1 MKPEVLQFIIGLVA
15 ASVVLFS
22 ILLAREVGVKNRKA
36 INLLYILVA
45 GLCIGILGLTR
56 YLGLLDKPVVF
67 FLVLQAAMLIAGII
81 HVAVHQKTLQWP
93 SESSFTGE
101 FILTLNAAIV
111 GAVFLLLGFTLT
123 GMKNFEIL
131 MLSSIVWFLVP
142 FLFTKA
148 VAFYALIPVRSFKSW
163 SYPVDKPLTDPT
175 DSEMAMPMVISF
187 EFRKKHSDDDDT
199 IFRAKAP
206 KDIQFGRLFYFFI
219 NDYNSR
225 HPEGTIEV
233 SSGQSGA
240 YQWVFHFKP
249 TWLAK
254 TRYLDPDETVYHN
267 HIKENSVIV
276 CHRII
281 EK

>member
-1 MKPEVLQFIIGLVA
+1 MNPEVLQFIIGLVV

-22 ILLAREVGVKNRKA
+22 ILLARTEGVKKRKA
-36 INLLYILVA
+36 INIVYILVA
-45 GLCIGILGLTR
+45 GICIGIPGFTL
-56 YLGLLDKPVVF
+56 YLGLMDKPVVF
-67 FLVLQAAMLIAGII
+67 FLILQAAILIAGII
-81 HVAVHQKTLQWP
+81 HVAVYQKALGWP
-93 SESSFTGE
+93 AESSFTGE
-101 FILTLNAAIV
+101 FILTLNAAVV
-111 GAVFLLLGFTLT
+111 GAAILLLVFTLT

-131 MLSSIVWFLVP
+131 MLSSIFWFLVP

-148 VAFYALIPVRSFKSW
+148 VAFYAIIPDRSFKTW
-163 SYPVDKPLTDPT
+163 SYPLDKPLTDPT

-233 SSGQSGA
+233 SSAQSGS

-267 HIKENSVIV
+267 QIMENSVIV
-276 CHRII
+276 CTRIL